1 MTEFDMQAD
10 SEGDAAPACQLGAPV
25 TVVPPA
31 AFAEIAAIVQEYE
44 TAVRVEV
51 QAIIHKH
58 GKYGLN

>member
-10 SEGDAAPACQLGAPV
+10 SEGDDAPACQQDAPEI
-25 TVVPPA
+25 PPA
-31 AFAEIAAIVQEYE
+31 ALAEIVAIVQEYE
-44 TAVRVEV
+44 AAVRVEV